1 MCFGYEEAGRGFRK
15 WEEIGWLLFA
25 PALFLFYS
33 DGQNFQI
40 AVRKLVNAEPVILW
54 GGTSYFCI

>member
-1 MCFGYEEAGRGFRK
+1 MA
-15 WEEIGWLLFA
+15 WVQEIGWLLFS
-25 PALFLFYS
+25 PALFLFYF

-54 GGTSYFCI
+54 VDLAIFVFNRCMMLYRF